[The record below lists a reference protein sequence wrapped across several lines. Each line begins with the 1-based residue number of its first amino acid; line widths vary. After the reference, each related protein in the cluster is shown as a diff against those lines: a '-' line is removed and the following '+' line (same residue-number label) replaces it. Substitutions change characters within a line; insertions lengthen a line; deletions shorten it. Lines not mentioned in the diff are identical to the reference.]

1 MTTGQEDDAQQKAGE
16 RSGIIPRQWPM
27 NHRQLGLAALLVA
40 LPPMFFYTILFRT
53 AVNLPV
59 IDDYGAVL
67 GFVNQSMQHKGILGQ
82 LGYLL
87 TSQHNEYKLYVM
99 QGVVWLQYGLCGHID
114 FRILSAIGNSFV
126 LLLGILLWKLFLPG
140 HKDLVSRLMY
150 FVPVSLLLFQLQDA
164 ENLNWAASSLQHV
177 AVLFFAFS
185 AITLLAKGGWGRLV
199 AAIAF
204 LALAIFSDGNG
215 VLLIPI
221 GLLILGIGRRWTG
234 AACWLAASGGSL
246 LLYAYH
252 YNVQSSQS
260 RMHDSVFAT
269 VLRLN
274 PLFGISV
281 IGSAGGVPFA
291 AGSIVL
297 GAALCIFFLYMAR
310 RGYCRRNPTV
320 SYCVLFLL
328 LTAAGVAALRSD
340 FGVAYSLHTR
350 YMIYSALLLIFAWF
364 AVVEEFLQDRPAE
377 LLRNDLFLC
386 AVLAAFVFSAF
397 MDIYGWTQINT
408 RNRKLEHSM
417 AAFED
422 KSAPQDDGA
431 PGPRSLLT
439 DDRAVADAYNQQARA
454 YLSEA
459 IHNGVYQPPACN
471 GDNTH

>member
-1 MTTGQEDDAQQKAGE
+1 MTTGQEEDAQQKAGE
-16 RSGIIPRQWPM
+16 HNGIILWQWLM
-27 NHRQLGLAALLVA
+27 NHRQLGMAALLVI
-40 LPPMFFYTILFRT
+40 LPPVFFYTILFHT
-53 AVNLPV
+53 AVNLPI
-59 IDDYGAVL
+59 IDDYEAIL
-67 GFVNQSMQHKGILGQ
+67 GFVNQSMHQKGILGQ

-99 QGVVWLQYGLCGHID
+99 QAVVWLQYRACGHID

-140 HKDLVSRLMY
+140 HKELVSRLMY
-150 FVPVSLLLFQLQDA
+150 FVPVSLLLFQLQEA
-164 ENLNWAASSLQHV
+164 ENLNWAASALQHV

-185 AITLLAKGGWGRLV
+185 AIYLLAKGGWSQLV
-199 AAIAF
+199 AALGL

-221 GLLILGIGRRWTG
+221 GLLILGMNRRWAGVT
-234 AACWLAASGGSL
+234 CWLAASAGSL
-246 LLYAYH
+246 LLYAHH

-260 RMHDSVFAT
+260 RMHDSVFTT
-269 VLRLN
+269 VTRLN
-274 PLFGISV
+274 PLFALSV

-297 GAALCIFFLYMAR
+297 GVALCIFFLNMAR
-310 RGYCRRNPTV
+310 RGYYRRNPII

-350 YMIYSALLLIFAWF
+350 YMAYSSLLLIFAWF
-364 AVVEEFLQDRPAE
+364 AVVEEFLQHRRAE
-377 LLRNDLFLC
+377 LFHNDLFLC
-386 AVLAAFVFSAF
+386 SLLAAFAFSAF
-397 MDIYGWTQINT
+397 MDLYGWTQING

-422 KSAPQDDGA
+422 KSAPEDDGA

-439 DDRAVADAYNQQARA
+439 DDRAIADAYNQQARA
-454 YLSEA
+454 YLLEA
-459 IHNGVYQPPACN
+459 MQNGIYQPPACKSGN
-471 GDNTH
+471 AH